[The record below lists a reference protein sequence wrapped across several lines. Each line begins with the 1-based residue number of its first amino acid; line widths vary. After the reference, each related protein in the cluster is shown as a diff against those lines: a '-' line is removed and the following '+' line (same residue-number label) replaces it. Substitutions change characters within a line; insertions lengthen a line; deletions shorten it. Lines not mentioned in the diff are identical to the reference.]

1 MASGYV
7 TDCTICFVN
16 PESVIHL
23 LKGVYVN
30 YVIALPIINHISH
43 TARGRLKMSHLN

>member
-1 MASGYV
+1 MAAGYV

-30 YVIALPIINHISH
+30 YVKALPIINNISY
-43 TARGRLKMSHLN
+43 TARGRLNMSHFH